1 MKLQIENVNQNNL
14 LPSDGQ
20 VNYHPFAFSKEE
32 IESHFHDL
40 SNEIIWQQDVV
51 KLFGKTYI
59 TDRKVAWYAE
69 KPFIYRYSGQSKI
82 ALPFSPTLLDIK
94 SRVEKLTGSEYDA
107 CLLNYYH
114 NGSEGMGWHSD
125 NEKSIRPNSS
135 IASVSLGVTRK
146 FQFKH
151 KTQGL
156 KLDLILDSGSVLDM
170 RGETQEFWMHALPK
184 SKKVLG
190 TRINLT
196 FRKMAD
202 SCEIGQA

>member
-1 MKLQIENVNQNNL
+1 MQLQIENVNQNNL
-14 LPSDGQ
+14 LPYDGL
-20 VNYHPFAFSKEE
+20 VNYHPFAFSTEE
-32 IESHFHDL
+32 IKAYFSYL
-40 SNEIIWQQDVV
+40 STEIQWQQDVV

-135 IASVSLGVTRK
+135 IASVSLGVSRK

-151 KTQGL
+151 KTNGL
-156 KLDLILDSGSVLDM
+156 KFDLILDSGSVLDM
-170 RGETQEFWMHALPK
+170 RGETQEFWLHALPK
-184 SKKVLG
+184 SKKVVG

>member
-1 MKLQIENVNQNNL
+1 MQLQIGNINQNNL
-14 LPSDGQ
+14 LPFDGH
-20 VNYHPFAFSKEE
+20 VDYHPIAFSTEE
-32 IESHFHDL
+32 VKVYFSFL
-40 SNEIIWQQDVV
+40 STEIPWQQDVV

-94 SRVEKLTGSEYDA
+94 SRVEKLTGSAYDA

-125 NEKSIRPNSS
+125 NEKSISPNSS

-170 RGETQEFWMHALPK
+170 RGETQEFWLHALPK
-184 SKKVLG
+184 SKKIAG
-190 TRINLT
+190 ARINLT

-202 SCEIGQA
+202 SCEIGKA

>member
-1 MKLQIENVNQNNL
+1 MQLQIENVNQNNL

-40 SNEIIWQQDVV
+40 STEIQWQQDVV

>member
-1 MKLQIENVNQNNL
+1 MQLQIGNLSQNNL
-14 LPSDGQ
+14 LPFEGL
-20 VNYHPFAFSKEE
+20 VNYHPFAFSTEE
-32 IESHFHDL
+32 IKAYFPYL
-40 SNEIIWQQDVV
+40 SNEIAWQQDVV

-94 SRVEKLTGSEYDA
+94 SRVEKLTGSAYDA

-125 NEKSIRPNSS
+125 NEKSISPNSS

-151 KTQGL
+151 KIQGL

-170 RGETQEFWMHALPK
+170 REETQEFWLHALPK
-184 SKKVLG
+184 SKKIAG
-190 TRINLT
+190 ARINLT

>member
-1 MKLQIENVNQNNL
+1 MQLQIGNLNQNNL
-14 LPSDGQ
+14 LPYDGQ
-20 VNYHPFAFSKEE
+20 VYYHPFAFSKEE
-32 IESHFHDL
+32 IEAHFHDL
-40 SNEIIWQQDVV
+40 SNEISWQQDVV

-69 KPFIYRYSGQSKI
+69 KPFIYRYSGQSKT

-94 SRVEKLTGSEYDA
+94 SRVEKITGAEYNA

-135 IASVSLGVTRK
+135 IASVSLGVSRK

-151 KTQGL
+151 KTHSH
-156 KLDLILDSGSVLDM
+156 KFDLILDSGSVLDM
-170 RGETQEFWMHALPK
+170 RGETQEFWLHALPK

>member
-1 MKLQIENVNQNNL
+1 MQLQIENVNQNNL
-14 LPSDGQ
+14 LPYDGL
-20 VNYHPFAFSKEE
+20 VNYHPFAFSTEE
-32 IESHFHDL
+32 IKAYFSYL
-40 SNEIIWQQDVV
+40 STEIQWQQDVV

-170 RGETQEFWMHALPK
+170 RGETQEFWLHALPK
-184 SKKVLG
+184 SKKVVG

>member
-1 MKLQIENVNQNNL
+1 MQLQIENVNQNNL

-94 SRVEKLTGSEYDA
+94 SRVEKLTGSEYNA

-125 NEKSIRPNSS
+125 NEKSISPNSS
-135 IASVSLGVTRK
+135 IASVSLGVSRK

-151 KTQGL
+151 KTRGL
-156 KLDLILDSGSVLDM
+156 KFDLILDSGSVLDM
-170 RGETQEFWMHALPK
+170 RGETQEFWLHALPK

>member
-1 MKLQIENVNQNNL
+1 MQLQIENVNQNNL
-14 LPSDGQ
+14 LPYDGL
-20 VNYHPFAFSKEE
+20 VNYHPFAFSTEE
-32 IESHFHDL
+32 IKAYFSYL
-40 SNEIIWQQDVV
+40 STEIQWQQDVV

-94 SRVEKLTGSEYDA
+94 SRVEKLTGSEYNA
-107 CLLNYYH
+107 CLLNYYN

-170 RGETQEFWMHALPK
+170 RGETQEFWLHALPK
-184 SKKVLG
+184 SKKVVG